1 MTSDSKLLDFEI
13 LDCSNC
19 FFQIPGLPGGL
30 DFIQMINVITLGR
43 TLSALTFTEFA
54 FPLNK
59 PSDRTQSENRMVA
72 LSVIN

>member
-19 FFQIPGLPGGL
+19 FFQIPGIAGGL
-30 DFIQMINVITLGR
+30 DFIQMIIEITLGR
-43 TLSALTFTEFA
+43 TFSALTLTEFA

-59 PSDRTQSENRMVA
+59 PSD
-72 LSVIN
+72 